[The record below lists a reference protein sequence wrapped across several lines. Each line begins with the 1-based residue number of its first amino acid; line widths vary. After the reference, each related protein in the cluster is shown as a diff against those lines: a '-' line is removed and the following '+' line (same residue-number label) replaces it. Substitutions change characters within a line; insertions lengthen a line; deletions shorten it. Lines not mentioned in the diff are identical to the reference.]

1 MIATELKFN
10 YEYNETFNRLT
21 IKSDKKVSDL
31 KRQISEKINLDYQF
45 IGIGFEKFIKSDEI
59 TDEMSIE
66 QFNINY
72 KYLFY
77 VINTIDHQTKI
88 VSEPNVVSLE
98 DNLDRNNIVRLTL
111 NHN

>member
-21 IKSDKKVSDL
+21 IKSDKKFSDL

-45 IGIGFEKFIKSDEI
+45 IGIGFEKFIINDEI
-59 TDEMSIE
+59 TDQMSIE

-88 VSEPNVVSLE
+88 DSETNVVSLE
-98 DNLDRNNIVRLTL
+98 DNLDRINIVRLTL
-111 NHN
+111 SFN